1 MKPHRRQ
8 YEVHGQSVNL
18 EKFRIHILEV
28 INDNELTIPQIANA
42 LKTETRKLQGVLYN
56 MHAEKLLDINKEG
69 RFHVFSKVKV
79 SMLQEIYHPMPD
91 FSDRI
96 KSIYINSSE
105 EQMHIDR
112 LKQILDDWALWMH
125 SPSHKLGYP
134 SKSLGMISGG
144 ESTSEAFEDMVS
156 AMDMT
161 NVRTIDVIISNLPR
175 DQKDA
180 VYARYLKTVKYDD
193 YEYQLGLAF
202 DNLLSIAARRIV
214 A

>member
-1 MKPHRRQ
+1 
-8 YEVHGQSVNL
+8 
-18 EKFRIHILEV
+18 
-28 INDNELTIPQIANA
+28 
-42 LKTETRKLQGVLYN
+42 
-56 MHAEKLLDINKEG
+56 
-69 RFHVFSKVKV
+69 
-79 SMLQEIYHPMPD
+79 
-91 FSDRI
+91 
-96 KSIYINSSE
+96 
-105 EQMHIDR
+105 MHIDR

-125 SPSHKLGYP
+125 TPSHKLGYP

-156 AMDMT
+156 SMDMS
-161 NVRTIDVIISNLPR
+161 NVRIIDVIINNLPK